1 MFHNCKFNKRI
12 NRLHGRTL
20 QLMYDDY
27 YEALEKLFGLL
38 KMVLSVVNNRA
49 TARILIDPFKLL
61 LDFDNDIIIAV
72 LLASFNKTKSLL
84 GRCHKKYI
92 RSFYLLLY
100 GNPQFLSG

>member
-1 MFHNCKFNKRI
+1 MFHNCKLNKRI
-12 NRLHGRTL
+12 NTLHGRTL

-61 LDFDNDIIIAV
+61 PGF
-72 LLASFNKTKSLL
+72 
-84 GRCHKKYI
+84 
-92 RSFYLLLY
+92 
-100 GNPQFLSG
+100 